1 MWFRTF
7 RFLQMAALGAYLIF
21 LPVYLVERGLSLEQV
36 GLVATVPVAVQLVSG
51 ILWGVLADLRGRTRP
66 FLIQALAVWAGSAFV
81 LPLISAFP
89 GFLALGVCRAL
100 LTPMMEG
107 LIVTSLF
114 KGAREDGRGAAYS
127 GFAVWGSVGWATGV
141 GLAGAIARGFGT
153 AGAFYFAGALLLCA
167 SLAAF
172 AIPEPEEVAVESP
185 GRRGLGIALEL
196 FGNRRVLRLLLS
208 SLPLVLAI
216 NATSQFFPVRLREVG
231 ASAALIGAVYMVPA
245 FLEIPVF
252 LVIGKWSDRRGSRRP
267 LLLMA
272 AGVYVGLFSLI
283 SLLVDPSRLFLSY
296 ALLEP
301 LAWAPFV
308 TGAFTL
314 VAEIVPRRS
323 WATGQ
328 TVFSLWMWS
337 VGGMMGPLFGGFLA
351 QRWGLPTLFFRARR
365 WRPQFLPSL
374 PVASGSEA
382 AAPRSR
388 ITVSRG

>member
-1 MWFRTF
+1 MWFRAF

-51 ILWGVLADLRGRTRP
+51 ILWGALADLRGQTKP
-66 FLIQALAVWAGSAFV
+66 FLIQALVVWAGSAFV
-81 LPLISAFP
+81 LPAISSFM
-89 GFLALGVCRAL
+89 GFLVLGVCRAL

-114 KGAREDGRGAAYS
+114 KGAREDGRGASYS
-127 GFAVWGSVGWATGV
+127 GFAVWGSVGWAMGV
-141 GLAGAIARGFGT
+141 GLGGAIARGLGT
-153 AGAFYFAGALLLCA
+153 AGAFYFAGTLFLSA
-167 SLAAF
+167 SLAVF
-172 AIPEPEEVAVESP
+172 AIPEPEERVPEP
-185 GRRGLGIALEL
+185 TGRRGLGIALEL
-196 FGNRRVLRLLLS
+196 FGDRRVLRLLLA
-208 SLPLVLAI
+208 SLPLVLAL

-231 ASAALIGAVYMVPA
+231 ASPALIGAVYMVPA

-252 LVIGKWSDRRGSRRP
+252 LKIGKWSDRRGSRRP
-267 LLLMA
+267 LLLLA

-283 SLLVDPSRLFLSY
+283 SLLADPLELFVGYS
-296 ALLEP
+296 LLEP
-301 LAWAPFV
+301 LAWAPLL

-337 VGGMMGPLFGGFLA
+337 VGGMFGPLFGGFVA
-351 QRWGLPTLFFRARR
+351 QRWGLSVLFSVLAAGALIS
-365 WRPQFLPSL
+365 FLLFLRLPGGPGQPSG
-374 PVASGSEA
+374 PGS
-382 AAPRSR
+382 R
-388 ITVSRG
+388 